1 MAAALRYPA
10 EFIMAFKRYGS
21 SPCIVALFSVFCGG
35 CATVGIETAN
45 ISKDKIVYNKNI
57 EAARN
62 GDPVAQ
68 YKVGDA
74 LCCSINEK
82 TVFYDTPKAVS
93 WLCLSARQGHGPAML
108 KVGRILSGDV
118 VDGVR
123 LARRVAHSVAGKS
136 TNLPVA
142 YGWLRAAEG
151 HGVPE
156 ARDRADALW
165 SEMSDQERG
174 ASEEFQSSALPKACT
189 WEEAGLGEP
198 GPS

>member
-1 MAAALRYPA
+1 MAAASRHPA
-10 EFIMAFKRYGS
+10 EIMLALKRSGS
-21 SPCIVALFSVFCGG
+21 IPCIVAFLSVFCSG

-45 ISKDKIVYNKNI
+45 ISKDKFVYQNNI
-57 EAARN
+57 EAAGN

-82 TVFYDTPKAVS
+82 AAFYDTPKAVS

-108 KVGRILSGDV
+108 KVGRVLSGDV

-123 LARRVAHSVAGKS
+123 LVRRVAHSVAGKS

-165 SEMSDQERG
+165 SEMSEQERG

>member
-1 MAAALRYPA
+1 MAL
-10 EFIMAFKRYGS
+10 KRSGS
-21 SPCIVALFSVFCGG
+21 IPCIVALFSVFCAG
-35 CATVGIETAN
+35 CATVGIEAAN
-45 ISKDKIVYNKNI
+45 ISKDKVVYNNNI
-57 EAARN
+57 EAAKN

-82 TVFYDTPKAVS
+82 AVFYDTPKSVS

-108 KVGRILSGDV
+108 KVGQILSGDV

-136 TNLPVA
+136 TNFPVA

-151 HGVPE
+151 HGVPD
-156 ARDRADALW
+156 ARERADALW
-165 SEMSDQERG
+165 SEMSEQERAASQEFVG
-174 ASEEFQSSALPKACT
+174 ATLPRACT
-189 WEEAGLGEP
+189 WEEAGLSRPAQLE
-198 GPS
+198 

>member
-1 MAAALRYPA
+1 MAL
-10 EFIMAFKRYGS
+10 KRS
-21 SPCIVALFSVFCGG
+21 RSTPCIVALFSALCGG

-45 ISKDKIVYNKNI
+45 ISKDKVVYNRHI
-57 EAARN
+57 EAAKN

-82 TVFYDTPKAVS
+82 AVFYDTPKAVS

-136 TNLPVA
+136 TNFPVA

-156 ARDRADALW
+156 ARDRADNLW
-165 SEMSDQERG
+165 SEMSEPERAASKEFEG
-174 ASEEFQSSALPKACT
+174 ASLPKACT
-189 WEEAGLGEP
+189 WEEAGLTSAAQLE
-198 GPS
+198 